1 MSEETKD
8 PFNGKRGRQKGQTK
22 DLVVIKDE
30 AIAPYEIHID
40 QSCYILVEPGYN
52 DTMTSIGY
60 FTSLSSALN
69 RIARYKMVSE
79 NKTYTI
85 KQYIKEYEQLIE
97 KLINTVKI

>member
-1 MSEETKD
+1 
-8 PFNGKRGRQKGQTK
+8 
-22 DLVVIKDE
+22 
-30 AIAPYEIHID
+30 
-40 QSCYILVEPGYN
+40 
-52 DTMTSIGY
+52 MTSIGY

-69 RIARYKMVSE
+69 KIARYKMVSE